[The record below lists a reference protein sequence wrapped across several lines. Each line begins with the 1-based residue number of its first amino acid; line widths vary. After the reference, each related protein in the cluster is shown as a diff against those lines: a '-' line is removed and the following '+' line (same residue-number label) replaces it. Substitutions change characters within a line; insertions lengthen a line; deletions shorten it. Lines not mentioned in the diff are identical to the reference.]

1 MKKSINAWS
10 VDSKTNFEDMF
21 SQIKKAGF
29 DGIELNVDAVG
40 NSAHSLT
47 LETTDGEL
55 SEILALSKK
64 YELPVVSISTSLWW
78 SSNMGSASAES
89 RESSKKLLEKQLSCA
104 KALGAS
110 GILVVPG
117 GISPEISMA
126 TAYKNCFEFLEAS
139 KDMIESYKIYV
150 GLENV
155 WNTFFLSPFDM
166 ANFIDSLKCEY
177 ISAYYDVGNTVAFS
191 WSEYWIEILGK
202 RISHIHV
209 KDFKRGSQD
218 FGGVNSG
225 GSWPGL
231 LEGDVNYK
239 KIIPELKK
247 IGWDG
252 YLTAEVGKPENLTF
266 EQFYKAVAE
275 AEEKILNM

>member
-29 DGIELNVDAVG
+29 DGIELNVDAAG

-47 LETTDGEL
+47 LETTEGEL
-55 SEILALSKK
+55 SEIAALSVKNK
-64 YELPVVSISTSLWW
+64 LPVVSISTSLWW
-78 SSNMGSASAES
+78 SSNMGSAAKES
-89 RESSKKLLEKQLSCA
+89 RDSSKKLLEKQLQCA

-117 GISPEISMA
+117 GIGEDISIA
-126 TAYKNCFEFLEAS
+126 GAYKNCFDFLEGS
-139 KDMIESYKIYV
+139 KGLIEEYKIKV

-166 ANFIDSLKCEY
+166 ADFIDRLSCDY

-191 WSEYWIEILGK
+191 WSEYWIDILGA
-202 RISHIHV
+202 RISHIHI
-209 KDFKRGSQD
+209 KDFKRNSGI
-218 FGGVNSG
+218 NSG
-225 GSWPGL
+225 GTWPNL

-239 KIIPELKK
+239 KIIPALKGV
-247 IGWDG
+247 GWDG
-252 YLTAEVGKPENLTF
+252 YLTAEIGKPDGLTF
-266 EQFYKAVAE
+266 EEFYAE
-275 AEEKILNM
+275 TVKIENEIIGL